1 MTAKKQ
7 ELCNIVETLPD
18 ELSSKVI
25 DYIEYLKFT
34 SIITQ
39 APEDVTVKDIDD
51 LRRKLEEG
59 IEDSDSE
66 RVCSVD
72 DAFAEVEKIL
82 VD

>member
-7 ELCNIVETLPD
+7 ELCNMVETLPD
-18 ELSSKVI
+18 ELSGKVI

-39 APEDVTVKDIDD
+39 APEEVIAKDIDD
-51 LRRKLEEG
+51 LRKKLEKG
-59 IEDSDSE
+59 IKDSDSG
-66 RVCSVD
+66 RVCSVE
-72 DAFAEVEKIL
+72 DAFAEVEEIL

>member
-34 SIITQ
+34 TIITQ
-39 APEDVTVKDIDD
+39 APEDVVAKDMDD

-59 IEDSDSE
+59 IEDSESG
-66 RVCSVD
+66 RVCSIE
-72 DAFAEVEKIL
+72 DAFAKVEKIL

>member
-39 APEDVTVKDIDD
+39 APEDVTVKD
-51 LRRKLEEG
+51 
-59 IEDSDSE
+59 
-66 RVCSVD
+66 
-72 DAFAEVEKIL
+72 
-82 VD
+82 

>member
-7 ELCNIVETLPD
+7 ELCNIVETLSD

-34 SIITQ
+34 TIITQ
-39 APEDVTVKDIDD
+39 APEDVVAKDRDD

-59 IEDSDSE
+59 IEDSESG
-66 RVCSVD
+66 RVCSIE
-72 DAFAEVEKIL
+72 DAFAKVEKIL